1 MSDDILSRIL
11 TTQQLFNFENAREGD
26 FVTFPSSLDTLPDAR
41 WRTCG
46 RVVKRIADDHI
57 AVALDDSDVV
67 LQLQIGEKKCKSFD
81 IPRLIGCSE
90 TGQSRILTR
99 NDSGEVCFV
108 VNVQNREASIHDASG
123 TIVSILRFKSV
134 DMLKNSVLLTTE
146 NRRVVLVSDA
156 IYKVDKNTNQKLK
169 TLFDPSVESLT
180 SQIQRKI
187 SIL

>member
-1 MSDDILSRIL
+1 MSDDIISRIL

-26 FVTFPSSLDTLPDAR
+26 FVTFPSSLDALPDAR

-67 LQLQIGEKKCKSFD
+67 LQLKFGEKECKSFD
-81 IPRLIGCSE
+81 MPRMTECNE

-108 VNVQNREASIHDASG
+108 VNVQNREASIYDASG
-123 TIVSILRFKSV
+123 TIVSILQFKSV
-134 DMLKNSVLLTTE
+134 DILKNSVLLKTE
-146 NRRVVLVSDA
+146 KRRVLVSDA

-187 SIL
+187 SLL